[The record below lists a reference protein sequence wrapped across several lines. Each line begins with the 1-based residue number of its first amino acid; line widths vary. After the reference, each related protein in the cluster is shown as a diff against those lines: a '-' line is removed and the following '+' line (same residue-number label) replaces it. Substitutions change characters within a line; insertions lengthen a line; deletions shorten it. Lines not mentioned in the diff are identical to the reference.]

1 MESRHTQKSQADGH
15 TEETGEESEG
25 WGGLWAMDD
34 RAQKNSEGEG
44 EVGKAVLLLSAT
56 RDGWLDS
63 L

>member
-34 RAQKNSEGEG
+34 RAQKNSEG
-44 EVGKAVLLLSAT
+44 
-56 RDGWLDS
+56 
-63 L
+63 